1 MLNYIN
7 IITKLLISACLFI
20 VSTNVYAIGKIAIII
35 DDMGNNLHNQ
45 AFLDLPKNVA
55 FSILPF
61 TPFSKKIAYSAH
73 QQNRE
78 VLLHIPMQAHSHN
91 HLLGEG
97 ALTSEMTKQE
107 HQQQLSDALDVI
119 PYAIGVNN
127 HMGSQLTEDG
137 RIMQWTMSLLYNQGL
152 FFVDSFTS
160 VQSVA
165 ERSAV
170 AAGLPDLRRHVFL
183 DNVRTPEAME
193 KQFQAAI
200 QHSIKSPYTIIIAH
214 SYPETLL
221 YLSQRLATIDES
233 YQLTPLKDLISIE
246 ERVILLLKKVQYYQ
260 QNLLPSDINTAI
272 IQ

>member
-1 MLNYIN
+1 MLNSLKK
-7 IITKLLISACLFI
+7 IIKLFILACLSIASIQAF
-20 VSTNVYAIGKIAIII
+20 AIGKIAIII
-35 DDMGNNLHNQ
+35 DDMGNNRHNQ
-45 AFLDLPKNVA
+45 AFLALPISVT

-97 ALTSEMTKQE
+97 ALTQQMTKQQ
-107 HQQQLSDALDVI
+107 HQQKLHDALDVI
-119 PYAIGVNN
+119 PYAVGVNN
-127 HMGSQLTEDG
+127 HMGSQLTED
-137 RIMQWTMSLLYNQGL
+137 RVIMQWTMALLYNQGL

-160 VQSVA
+160 AQSVA
-165 ERSAV
+165 EASAL
-170 AAGLPDLRRHVFL
+170 AAGLPALRRHVFL

-193 KQFQAAI
+193 EQFKAAI
-200 QHSIKSPYTIIIAH
+200 QHSIKSPYTILIAH

-221 YLSQRLATIDES
+221 YLSQRLATTDKS
-233 YQLTPLKDLISIE
+233 YQLTPVRELIPIK
-246 ERVILLLKKVQYYQ
+246 ERVNLLLKKVQYYQ
-260 QNLLPSDINTAI
+260 QNLLPLDTSTAI